1 MSSSRFRADEPP
13 MPARYA
19 QFIEE
24 AKAFV
29 ASRGMSWEIP
39 LDERGESNKRDGWD
53 LRVLTKSHARN
64 ASRLSSF
71 SVDQQVRSRALQAG
85 WSPAKLPVGDV
96 LGESAQDFLKA
107 LIAHRCQDAREPRT
121 TRDFARSVRLLL
133 SSTSKAPWSLSTE
146 DFGRFLQLHSW
157 PQGLVD
163 HVLRL
168 AKTFTA
174 KLLSANGV
182 VAPKAVGSWS
192 IHLASRLDERS
203 HQDKLPDKDALL
215 ELTRIVF
222 QEQPVTHNDLIR
234 FAIFRLLILTGL
246 RLNEVLHLPADCLL
260 WQEHLDVV
268 TGRPADEV
276 GGLRRTLQL
285 RYFGEKRDEGA
296 PDLLVEDAQPVPA
309 RFAEHV
315 AEAVR
320 MALAAT
326 VQLRAALKA
335 QVEGGSPNEHSDT
348 RTFRTTGGKVLGA
361 YDLLFL
367 VEARALREPGSP
379 VSPAAAVAPISL
391 NAAYTSVGVGVVDR
405 KTTLFIRYGQ
415 TVAARNMRL
424 KPHSLRH
431 LMNTELFRQ
440 NVPDTII
447 TNHFGRRTIA
457 QSYEYDHRTLAE
469 RLAFVSLP
477 VSANGIVP
485 QGRPEELVAKMVVG
499 GAAPSSHLA
508 RSFRAIQADQ
518 GDEAAFAYLVANSDG
533 FHVTPYGFCTNS
545 FSVNPCVKHL
555 KCFDNCKHFTASG
568 RPEHLASLETL
579 REQLTAMRDA
589 ALAKPATTVG
599 RRNQVAHATSLLQGV
614 EAALAA
620 HAEARVFPSGVDH
633 SSPDQNKDVF
643 R

>member
-1 MSSSRFRADEPP
+1 MSSSRFQADEFP

-29 ASRGMSWEIP
+29 ASRGMSWQIP
-39 LDERGESNKRDGWD
+39 VDERGDSDKGNGWD

-64 ASRLSSF
+64 ASRVSSF
-71 SVDQQVRSRALQAG
+71 SVDEQVRSRALQAG

-96 LGESAQDFLKA
+96 LGDRAQDFLKA

-121 TRDFARSVRLLL
+121 TRDFARSVRLFL
-133 SSTSKAPWSLSTE
+133 SSTSKAPWSLTTE
-146 DFGRFLQLHSW
+146 DFDRFLQLHPW
-157 PQGLVD
+157 PQRVVD

-168 AKTFTA
+168 ATTITA
-174 KLLSANGV
+174 RLLSANGV
-182 VAPKAVGSWS
+182 VAPRAVDSWS

-203 HQDKLPDKDALL
+203 HEEKLPDKDALL

-260 WQEHLDVV
+260 WQEHLDVI

-309 RFAEHV
+309 RLAEHV

-326 VQLRAALKA
+326 VQLRAFLKA

-348 RTFRTTGGKVLGA
+348 RTFRTTGGKLLGA

-367 VEARALREPGSP
+367 VEARASREPGSP
-379 VSPAAAVAPISL
+379 ISPTAAVAPISL
-391 NAAYTSVGVGVVDR
+391 NAAYSSVGVGVIGG

-415 TVAARNMRL
+415 TDSARKMRL

-447 TNHFGRRTIA
+447 TSHFGRRTVA

-477 VSANGIVP
+477 ASAKGIVN
-485 QGRPEELVAKMVVG
+485 QGRPEELVAKMVLS
-499 GAAPSSHLA
+499 GAAPTSHLA
-508 RSFRAIQADQ
+508 KSFRVIQADQ
-518 GDEAAFAYLVANSDG
+518 GDEAAFAYLVANADG

-555 KCFDNCKHFTASG
+555 KCFDDCKHFTASG
-568 RPEHLASLETL
+568 HPEHRTNL
-579 REQLTAMRDA
+579 EQLRQRLADMRDA

-599 RRNQVAHATSLLQGV
+599 RRNQVEHATKLLEGA

-620 HAEARVFPSGVDH
+620 HAGAKVFPHGLDH
-633 SSPDQNKDVF
+633 SAPPGDLF